1 MCYLRLDFESFD
13 INGLSDSVERTK
25 STTTLTECQD
35 TFKITVSS
43 CMSLDIIVYIKSLI
57 ILTRMYV
64 LMHVMCCNLFFSR
77 EQRPELFLLFV
88 EATLAS
94 MVS

>member
-43 CMSLDIIVYIKSLI
+43 LMNLDIIMYIQSFRHVC
-57 ILTRMYV
+57 TFYACNV
-64 LMHVMCCNLFFSR
+64 L
-77 EQRPELFLLFV
+77 
-88 EATLAS
+88 
-94 MVS
+94 

>member
-43 CMSLDIIVYIKSLI
+43 LMNLDIIMYIQSFI
-57 ILTRMYV
+57 TYV
-64 LMHVMCCNLFFSR
+64 RSMHVMCCNLFFSR